1 MILDQL
7 KKPRIQTLTNI
18 SKEFGVY
25 IDVLRLDEIHP
36 IVSGNKWYKL
46 KYYLKEAK
54 ALHQETIVTFGGAY
68 SNHIVATAY
77 ACNAVGLKSIG
88 MIRGDETNNLSATLK
103 YAKALGMDLHFVSR
117 KNYVFKDEL
126 SSHFPNA
133 YMIPEGGAGELGIK
147 GAADIIAETKFK
159 KYNFIVCACGT
170 GTMITGII
178 NASKPNQQIIGVNVL
193 KGFETLKNNIIFNSK
208 DTSAENRLT
217 IFNEYHF
224 GGYAKHPVP
233 LIEFMNS
240 LWQKENI
247 PTDIVYTSKLF
258 YAVQDLLFKKYFP
271 TKSNILIIHSG
282 GLQGNASLALGRLL
296 F

>member
-36 IVSGNKWYKL
+36 IISGNKWYKL
-46 KYYLKEAK
+46 KYYLQEAK
-54 ALHQETIVTFGGAY
+54 ELNKETIVTFGGAY
-68 SNHIVATAY
+68 SNHIIATAY
-77 ACNAVGLKSIG
+77 ACNALGLKSIG
-88 MIRGDETNNLSATLK
+88 MIRGDETIDLSATLK
-103 YAKALGMDLHFVSR
+103 QAKALGMDLHFVSR
-117 KNYVFKDEL
+117 KDYVFKDGL
-126 SSHFPNA
+126 SFQFPNA
-133 YMIPEGGAGELGIK
+133 YIILEGGAGELGIK
-147 GAADIIAETKFK
+147 GAADIIAETKFN
-159 KYNFIVCACGT
+159 KYNFIVGACGT
-170 GTMITGII
+170 GTMITGIL
-178 NASKPNQQIIGVNVL
+178 NASKPKQQIIGINVL
-193 KGFETLKNNIIFNSK
+193 KGFETLKNTIIFNSK
-208 DTSAENRLT
+208 NTSAENRLT

-224 GGYAKHPVP
+224 GGYAKHSVP

-258 YAVQDLLFKKYFP
+258 YAVQDLLIKKYFP
-271 TKSNILIIHSG
+271 AKSNILLIHSG